1 MGANCLKEEIRLP
14 GRDFKWPESKVKA
27 LGAWFFLHPK
37 ETLTLNNQEKFL
49 KVHNFSYESLT
60 NSTVPSF
67 LSFGIKRVTKSNLIP
82 LSTTIQTGDLKW

>member
-1 MGANCLKEEIRLP
+1 MGADCLKEEIRLP

-49 KVHNFSYESLT
+49 KVQNILSSWSFRRLSLI
-60 NSTVPSF
+60 SLMSH
-67 LSFGIKRVTKSNLIP
+67 
-82 LSTTIQTGDLKW
+82 